1 MINKEY
7 SKLTSDISMS
17 AALEF
22 IHAATLLHDDVI
34 DKGKLQEEAKEAL
47 MIFGIINLVSC

>member
-1 MINKEY
+1 MINKNY
-7 SKLTSDISMS
+7 SKLKTDIYMS

-34 DKGKLQEEAKEAL
+34 DKGT
-47 MIFGIINLVSC
+47 I